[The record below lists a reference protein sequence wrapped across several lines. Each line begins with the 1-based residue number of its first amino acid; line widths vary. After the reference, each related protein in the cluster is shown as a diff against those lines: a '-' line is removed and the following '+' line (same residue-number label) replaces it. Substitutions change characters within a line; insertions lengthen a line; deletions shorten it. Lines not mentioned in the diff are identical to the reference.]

1 MKLDTNGSRPSVVK
15 NLAAD
20 GLIDKVAMDIKACPS
35 NYHVLTG
42 VHADLDGIRET
53 AGWLLDGHLDYE
65 FRTTVVRELHSEKD
79 FQEISRWLSGA
90 KAYYLQAY
98 RDSDGVLTPGFSAC
112 SEEEMK
118 NYRDILSQTIPVVEI
133 RGMEL

>member
-1 MKLDTNGSRPSVVK
+1 M
-15 NLAAD
+15 
-20 GLIDKVAMDIKACPS
+20 
-35 NYHVLTG
+35 
-42 VHADLDGIRET
+42 
-53 AGWLLDGHLDYE
+53 
-65 FRTTVVRELHSEKD
+65 RELHSEKD

-98 RDSDGVLTPGFSAC
+98 RDSDGVLRPGFSAC

-118 NYRDILSQTIPVVEI
+118 NYRGILSQTIPVVEI